1 MANKLFFSIEFVGGK
16 ATIDELAA
24 VELELSS
31 INKQLAVAK
40 KAADGDTYKKLRLEQ
55 ENLKKTA
62 KDLRAELVSTT
73 REFEKA
79 KFPKDSII
87 GMEHAY
93 ASLRREIREMSAE
106 ARNSAAGLEKINFA
120 AKIKNQIDVTN
131 RSFGDFKSSIGD
143 YKTAFSGLGDL
154 LTGGLATG
162 GPLALAAAGIG
173 LASDALVRGK
183 KDITEYETALKDLSA
198 ILGLTGAELAKFEDA
213 AVALEVIEVGGQ
225 KIISTGKE
233 IFEAFKLIGS
243 AQPELLKSEA
253 ALQSVAESAIVLQK
267 AAGGPLNEN
276 VDAITTTLAQFNIA
290 AEDSDQVINLLAA
303 GSKEGAAEIGDLTK
317 ATKEFGV
324 VANINNVTL
333 ADSVGLLEILADKQ
347 LKGSEAGTQ
356 LRNVLTTLASVDIL
370 PEKSLKELTNA
381 GVNLDIVSNKTLSFG
396 ERLKEL
402 QKLQGDT
409 AATAQIF
416 GKENLAAASILI
428 NSGNR
433 FEELAAKIQ
442 GTNEAYKQAAI
453 NADTL
458 AQKQKNLD
466 AAITNFFTKEGAAGT
481 EILKAAYEALTDA
494 LINAELAIQPLKQ
507 SIKEL
512 NTVLASLGEVIGVDT
527 SGMSLLKTITS
538 GFGAIVAQ
546 ATAPI
551 RDFIVTLK
559 VALANLTSVARFFT
573 GKKKTTPTG
582 LSGQNLSGTVN
593 ESGVSN
599 PIFSQ
604 GADAADVAL
613 AETEAEANVRKN
625 AADKEAERVEK
636 ERQKR
641 IAKQI
646 LDHNADLKRVQE
658 QEIRIAKL
666 KEQIASLSA
675 KEINNI
681 FDRQIADAE
690 AKAQK
695 QLISLEEQKNKLEA
709 KIKAQGGSVRG
720 SDLTES
726 GLIDQETAAIKSA
739 LDNQKSEIE
748 AKRQE
753 AFDSARAQL
762 QKLQDENLRAI
773 EANGVAVAEASLKA
787 AELGFDQE
795 EAALKTRL
803 DKGLITH
810 KAYNQLLLGL
820 QKRRAEEELSIRDN
834 LLAQRQA
841 QLQLELQLE
850 LKHIDQ
856 VSAERKKAAQDDFNA
871 GKVDAQTLQQQ
882 LLAIDLSAAEQK
894 KAIMISTSNKEKQ
907 LIEENKNAQ
916 LEANKEIDAANKAVN
931 DAELERQKKLAEQ
944 RKAIGKEL
952 SDALFNIAGQLSDAI
967 FDINSQQAQKEKEL
981 ATSNLED
988 TYAKRIELAE
998 GNATIQEALAKEL
1011 EAKKLALDKEAFEEN
1026 KKRQISQ
1033 AIINGLLGIVQS
1045 LANTALPF
1053 PASLIAPGVI
1063 AATTA
1068 IQIAK
1073 IKGTTFAEGGYTGK
1087 GYGAPDHTGEI
1098 PVGVV
1103 HSDEYV
1109 VDKKSLQRN
1118 RGVIDFL
1125 ERDRLKHLRGFA
1137 DGGFTSDII
1146 PQTVSARSFLTPTAG
1161 GITTEMAKDIS
1172 DKVYQATLAGS
1183 LEGSRR
1189 GTFLGNDDKRRL
1201 QEREI
1206 AAKKNNTF

>member
-24 VELELSS
+24 VELELSG
-31 INKQLAVAK
+31 INKQLAAAK
-40 KAADGDTYKKLRLEQ
+40 KAGDGDTYKKLRLEQ

-79 KFPKDSII
+79 KFPTDSIV

-143 YKTAFSGLGDL
+143 YKSAFSGLGDL

-162 GPLALAAAGIG
+162 GPLALAAAGIE
-173 LASDALVRGK
+173 LASDALARGK
-183 KDITEYETALKDLSA
+183 KDITEYETALKNLSA
-198 ILGLTGAELAKFEDA
+198 ILGLTGDQLAIFEKA
-213 AVALEVIEVGGQ
+213 AVQLEVIEVGGE
-225 KIISTGKE
+225 KIISTGKD
-233 IFEAFKLIGS
+233 IFEAFKLVGS

-253 ALQSVAESAIVLQK
+253 ALQAVAKSAIVLQK
-267 AAGGPLNEN
+267 AAGGELNAN
-276 VDAITTTLAQFNIA
+276 VEAITTTLAQFNLEA
-290 AEDSDQVINLLAA
+290 AQSDEVINVLAA
-303 GSKEGAAEIGDLTK
+303 GSKEGAAEIEDLTK
-317 ATKEFGV
+317 STKEFGV
-324 VANINNVTL
+324 VASINNVSL
-333 ADSVGLLEILADKQ
+333 NDSVAILEVLADKQ
-347 LKGSEAGTQ
+347 LKGERAGIQ

-370 PEKSLKELTNA
+370 PPKTLKALTDA
-381 GVNLDIVSNKTLSFG
+381 GVNMDIISDKTLSFG

-409 AATAQIF
+409 ATTAQVF

-433 FEELAAKIQ
+433 FEELSVKIA
-442 GTNEAYKQAAI
+442 GTQEAYKQAAI
-453 NADTL
+453 QADTL
-458 AQKQKNLD
+458 EQKQKNLD
-466 AAITNFFTKEGAAGT
+466 AAVTNFFTSEGAGGT

-494 LINAELAIQPLKQ
+494 LLNFQLAITPLQ
-507 SIKEL
+507 Q
-512 NTVLASLGEVIGVDT
+512 SLGELRETFDQLAEAIGVDT
-527 SGMSLLKTITS
+527 SGMSLLKTLTS
-538 GFGAIVAQ
+538 GFGAVVAYVTQ
-546 ATAPI
+546 PI
-551 RDFIVTLK
+551 KDFIVTLEVMFSSLK
-559 VALANLTSVARFFT
+559 NVANFIT
-573 GKKKTTPTG
+573 GKKKATTPTG
-582 LSGQNLSGTVN
+582 LTGTNLGGTVGAD
-593 ESGVSN
+593 GVSN
-599 PIFSQ
+599 TIFSE
-604 GADAADVAL
+604 GV
-613 AETEAEANVRKN
+613 TEVKAEAKAVEEAKKT
-625 AADKEAERVEK
+625 AADKEAERLKK
-636 ERQKR
+636 ENDKR

-646 LDHNADLKRVQE
+646 LDHNADLKRIQE
-658 QEIRIAKL
+658 QETRIAKL
-666 KEQIASLSA
+666 KEQIAELSA

-681 FDRQIADAE
+681 FDKQIADAE

-695 QLISLEEQKNKLEA
+695 QLNSLEEQKNKLEA
-709 KIKAQGGSVRG
+709 KIKAQGGNVRG

-726 GLIDQETAAIKSA
+726 GLIDQETSAIKSA
-739 LDNQKSEIE
+739 LDNQKAEIE
-748 AKRQE
+748 KKRQE
-753 AFDSARAQL
+753 AFDAARAQL

-773 EANGVAVAEASLKA
+773 EANSVAVAEASLTAAKA
-787 AELGFDQE
+787 GFDQE
-795 EAALKTRL
+795 EAALKTSL

-810 KAYNQLLLGL
+810 KAYGQMLLEL
-820 QKRRAEEELSIRDN
+820 QKRRAEEELSIREN
-834 LLAQRQA
+834 LLAERHA

-882 LLAIDLSAAEQK
+882 LLAIDVSAAEQK
-894 KAIMISTSNKEKQ
+894 EAIMISTSNKEKA
-907 LIEENKNAQ
+907 LIDENKNAQ

-944 RKAIGKEL
+944 KKAIGKEI

-967 FDINSQQAQKEKEL
+967 FDINSQQAEKEKEI
-981 ATSNLED
+981 ATTNLED

-998 GNATIQEALAKEL
+998 GNATVQEALAKEL

-1033 AIINGLLGIVQS
+1033 AVINGLLAIVQS

-1063 AATTA
+1063 ATTTA

-1073 IKGTTFAEGGYTGK
+1073 IKGTTFAKGGFTGK
-1087 GYGAPDHTGEI
+1087 GHGAPDHTGEI

-1103 HSDEYV
+1103 HGDEYV
-1109 VDKKSLQRN
+1109 VDKNTLKRNKS
-1118 RGVIDFL
+1118 VVDWL
-1125 ERDRLKHLRGFA
+1125 ERDRLRHLRGFA

-1146 PQTVSARSFLTPTAG
+1146 PQTVSARSFLTPNTG
-1161 GITTEMAKDIS
+1161 GFTSEMANEIAE
-1172 DKVYQATLAGS
+1172 KVYQATLAGS
-1183 LEGSRR
+1183 LEGSKR
-1189 GTFLGNDDKRRL
+1189 GTALGNDERNRL
-1201 QEREI
+1201 LEREK
-1206 AAKKNNTF
+1206 AAKINNTF